1 MDEEDIAFITL
12 CDQPADIAIVKA
24 MKNPPSGVKLVMAAV
39 CVMRGIP
46 PDRVPDPAGTGRR
59 VSQ

>member
-1 MDEEDIAFITL
+1 
-12 CDQPADIAIVKA
+12 

-46 PDRVPDPAGTGRR
+46 PDRIPDPAGTGRR
-59 VSQ
+59 VSEFLESHSLGSWHHIIEIISSAELQ